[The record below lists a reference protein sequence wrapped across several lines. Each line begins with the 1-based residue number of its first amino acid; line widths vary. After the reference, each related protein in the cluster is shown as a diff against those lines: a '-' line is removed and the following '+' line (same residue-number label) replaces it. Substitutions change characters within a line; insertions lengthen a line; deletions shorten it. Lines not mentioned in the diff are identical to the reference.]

1 MEGQRDMMQLIVIF
15 AMLQTTK
22 NADQFGGLKTGLQ
35 NWIYFIDFWNKI
47 SINLIHI
54 VVVVVVVV
62 VVEIVIIIIIINAH

>member
-1 MEGQRDMMQLIVIF
+1 MMQLIVIF

-22 NADQFGGLKTGLQ
+22 NADQFDGLKTGLQ

-47 SINLIHI
+47 SINVIH

-62 VVEIVIIIIIINAH
+62 IIIIMLCRHFFMR